1 MSDLQITID
10 LTYAKNAWFIRQSVA
25 VAFGVPIDRE
35 LTWDFLRDRICSAGT
50 HAMPN
55 GVTVRGLPNVSGALG
70 KESQMF
76 LSLLRTL
83 GAVDGTKVMFVILD

>member
-10 LTYAKNAWFIRQSVA
+10 LSYAKNALFIRQSVA

-35 LTWDFLRDRICSAGT
+35 LTWDFLRDRIGSTDT

-55 GVTVRGLPNVSGALG
+55 DVTVRGLPNLSGALG
-70 KESQMF
+70 EESQMF
-76 LSLLRTL
+76 LGLLRTL
-83 GAVDGTKVMFVILD
+83 GAVHGTKVMFVIHD